1 MVEIKKNFKFPI
13 LVLIILLVTIFNGC
27 IDNSSNKTIEY
38 EEKFSF
44 TLLDGT
50 TQSTSFFAGK
60 ILIVDFTGVN
70 CPWCVPQMFDL
81 HEIYNDYS
89 NDDIEILSIN
99 VWAAYG
105 ETIDDVNRLFEAFEC
120 ASPCDAEDNF
130 QNLNI
135 RGYKKNFGYESGIV
149 FEWTY
154 GMDDSS
160 GTISNRYKI
169 TGIPHIM
176 ILDKKGNIYYTK
188 AGYTDYKSLTEI
200 LENLVN

>member
-1 MVEIKKNFKFPI
+1 MIEIKKDFKLPI
-13 LVLIILLVTIFNGC
+13 FILIILLVTLLIGC
-27 IDNSSNKTIEY
+27 IDNSSNKTTEY
-38 EEKFSF
+38 EENFSF

-81 HEIYNDYS
+81 HEIYNEYS
-89 NDDIEILSIN
+89 NYDVEILSIN

-105 ETIDDVNRLFEAFEC
+105 ETIEDVNRLFEAFEC
-120 ASPCDAEDNF
+120 VSPCDAEDNF
-130 QNLNI
+130 QSLNI
-135 RGYKKNFGYESGIV
+135 RGYKEALGYESGIV

-160 GTISNRYKI
+160 GTISSRYAI
-169 TGIPHIM
+169 SGIPHIM

-188 AGYTDYKSLTEI
+188 AGYTDYNSLAEI
-200 LENLVN
+200 LDEVVN